1 MTIDKREK
9 TVIITS
15 SKDTFEDLNAFIN
28 EYYATFSNK
37 NLIIDLSK
45 NKKIKEEELIGFEVL
60 QEMQFEIDRSFVLVA
75 SNIDFDEVMEFIMVV
90 PSLTEAFDMVD
101 MEEIERDLL
110 KEE

>member
-1 MTIDKREK
+1 M
-9 TVIITS
+9 
-15 SKDTFEDLNAFIN
+15 
-28 EYYATFSNK
+28 
-37 NLIIDLSK
+37 DLSK

-60 QEMQFEIDRSFVLVA
+60 QEKQFEIDRSFVLVA
-75 SNIDFDEVMEFIMVV
+75 RNIDFDELMESIMVV

>member
-9 TVIITS
+9 TVIVTS
-15 SKDTFEDLNAFIN
+15 SKDTFEDLNSFIN
-28 EYYATFSNK
+28 EYYTTFSNK
-37 NLIIDLSK
+37 NLILDLSK
-45 NKKIKEEELIGFEVL
+45 NKKIKEEELYNFEQL
-60 QEMQFEIDRSFVLVA
+60 QEKQFLIEKSFVLVA
-75 SNIDFDEVMEFIMVV
+75 RNIDFDTVGDTVMVV